1 MIAVATAG
9 VYGVRQRYI
18 RRSVQYPE
26 EIEYVL
32 INGQTTVDGS
42 KLCPTAAGKVLRKNG
57 LA

>member
-1 MIAVATAG
+1 
-9 VYGVRQRYI
+9 
-18 RRSVQYPE
+18 VQYPE